1 MTFDAENPVIQ
12 LCAAGMQKEGEGK
25 PLEAKQLFYE
35 AWEKAASPVE
45 QFTAA
50 HYVARRQST
59 VEEKLTW
66 DEKCLAIALTI
77 EEESMKANYPSLY
90 LNVAKGFEDTGNLE
104 DARKNYT
111 LALSYTTY
119 LPDDGYGN
127 MIKAGINKGL
137 QRVK

>member
-35 AWEKAASPVE
+35 AWEKAASPFE